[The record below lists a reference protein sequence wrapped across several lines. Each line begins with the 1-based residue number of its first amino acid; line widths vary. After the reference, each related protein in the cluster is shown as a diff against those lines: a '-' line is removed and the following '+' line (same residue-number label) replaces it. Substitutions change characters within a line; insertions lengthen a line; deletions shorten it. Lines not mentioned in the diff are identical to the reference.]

1 MNNKRLGTAFERMVC
16 EWLAKKG
23 CWVHFITPDASG
35 AQPFDII
42 AVHHGRAIALDCK
55 TCADHI
61 FRISRLED
69 NQIMAFEKWLKCGNE
84 EPLVFIEYKRDIYIV
99 GYRKL
104 KELEKVDLQ
113 KREEFDRVEAGEHGF
128 NVWMWR

>member
-1 MNNKRLGTAFERMVC
+1 MNVWFVSG
-16 EWLAKKG
+16 
-23 CWVHFITPDASG
+23 FITPDASG

-61 FRISRLED
+61 FRISRLEN

-104 KELEKVDLQ
+104 KELGKVDLQ